1 MTRASWSRGQRWK
14 NDAIFLAARAL
25 VNFGLALP
33 RAWLDRVGSLV
44 GGAAYALLP
53 RARQTTLENLEHVHP
68 LLAKDARR
76 SLAIATFRRLGQN
89 LTDAIAL
96 LDPTEAPDRTLGI
109 TVESRNALEGALR
122 EGRGVVYITCHLGPW
137 ERMAALLA
145 SLGYPITTVARESYD
160 PRFHELL
167 YKRLRTARNVEVIYR
182 GDSRAAFSIVRA
194 LRRGRVLGFLVDLPG
209 SIPTQTVDWLG
220 RRARVAVGPARL
232 ALRTGAP
239 VVVGTPA
246 PNDDAGIQV
255 RVARLPTS
263 DLAPNEA
270 GVAELCQRVA
280 DALSDRIGAL
290 PTHWPWMHPSFGQ
303 ERETE
308 EHLGSARR

>member
-1 MTRASWSRGQRWK
+1 
-14 NDAIFLAARAL
+14 
-25 VNFGLALP
+25 
-33 RAWLDRVGSLV
+33 
-44 GGAAYALLP
+44 
-53 RARQTTLENLEHVHP
+53 
-68 LLAKDARR
+68 
-76 SLAIATFRRLGQN
+76 
-89 LTDAIAL
+89 
-96 LDPTEAPDRTLGI
+96 
-109 TVESRNALEGALR
+109 
-122 EGRGVVYITCHLGPW
+122 
-137 ERMAALLA
+137 
-145 SLGYPITTVARESYD
+145 
-160 PRFHELL
+160 
-167 YKRLRTARNVEVIYR
+167 
-182 GDSRAAFSIVRA
+182 
-194 LRRGRVLGFLVDLPG
+194 
-209 SIPTQTVDWLG
+209 VDWLG

-290 PTHWPWMHPSFGQ
+290 PTHWPWMHPSFRQ
-303 ERETE
+303 EREAE